1 MDLSQAFYGEDKR
14 EKRSE
19 KVKYTSADC
28 SPPPPKC
35 AGELSRG
42 IKMKG
47 MEVQLCCV
55 Q

>member
-1 MDLSQAFYGEDKR
+1 MVKTKVRG
-14 EKRSE
+14 E

-28 SPPPPKC
+28 SLPPPKR
-35 AGELSRG
+35 AGELSGG

-47 MEVQLCCV
+47 MEVQLCRV